1 MVQLA
6 VPLRD
11 RVISVR
17 VLDRIREILDLM
29 VQMQEQT
36 KESVETIK
44 DKEVR
49 AILAIREPAQLE
61 EARVLKVLTKE
72 VVVLTDKVLDLE
84 QVMDQMAKVDQAL
97 KELVL
102 KENRVLV
109 DRTVVDLKFQEERTP
124 LLALVR
130 KSPAVV
136 IVTPMVLDSVSRVI
150 ATASPSMVSSP
161 GWWQF

>member
-49 AILAIREPAQLE
+49 AVLAIREPAQLE
-61 EARVLKVLTKE
+61 EARVLKALTKE
-72 VVVLTDKVLDLE
+72 VVVLTDKVLDL
-84 QVMDQMAKVDQAL
+84 AL

-102 KENRVLV
+102 KENRVLA

-124 LLALVR
+124 PLALLR

-136 IVTPMVLDSVSRVI
+136 IVTPMVLDSVLRVI
-150 ATASPSMVSSP
+150 VTASPSMVSSP

>member
-49 AILAIREPAQLE
+49 AVLAIREPAQLE
-61 EARVLKVLTKE
+61 EARVLKALTKE
-72 VVVLTDKVLDLE
+72 VVVLTDKVLDL
-84 QVMDQMAKVDQAL
+84 AL

-102 KENRVLV
+102 KENRVLA

-124 LLALVR
+124 PLALLR

>member
-36 KESVETIK
+36 KQSVETIK
-44 DKEVR
+44 DKEAR
-49 AILAIREPAQLE
+49 AVLAIREPAQLE
-61 EARVLKVLTKE
+61 EARVLKALTKE
-72 VVVLTDKVLDLE
+72 VVVLTDKVLDL
-84 QVMDQMAKVDQAL
+84 AL
-97 KELVL
+97 KE
-102 KENRVLV
+102 RVLA

-124 LLALVR
+124 PLALLR